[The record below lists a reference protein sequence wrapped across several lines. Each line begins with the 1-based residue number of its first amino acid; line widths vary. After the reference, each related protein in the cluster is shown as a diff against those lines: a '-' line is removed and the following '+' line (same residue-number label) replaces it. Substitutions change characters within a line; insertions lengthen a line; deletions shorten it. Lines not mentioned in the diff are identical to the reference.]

1 LCYRLT
7 RFPAFKFF
15 GFKELFVFVK
25 PAKIFSYLVPAGK
38 GQEDPEQ
45 ISGTPVPLAGNLFKM
60 LSGVFEKS
68 ETECKVPI
76 RFITGGVQRNPV
88 RDEIRDLLKGPTFA
102 KGRKLAE
109 RLRDVSTG
117 KSRLGLLFLLAG
129 QDGPTHKIVISRF
142 PADEGVLAERKK
154 GSLQVAFV
162 EQIFMKNAKTYKAA
176 LYKGKSIDAGFWDGH
191 VVDRQIAASQ
201 DQVAH
206 YWIRQ
211 FLQSD
216 FMTTSKAGS
225 KRLATALKEASK
237 AADTLQTKQEILAAI
252 ALTRNFYGKTVSI
265 RDLSARLN
273 LSVSARKA
281 IEGQFDNEAL
291 LTDTFVLDSGEFQHH
306 AAFAMVELDQGAM
319 LTAPADRFD
328 ECFKREQVDGTG
340 NEPRFRFTT
349 EGQIVD
355 ERLKSRK

>member
-1 LCYRLT
+1 M
-7 RFPAFKFF
+7 
-15 GFKELFVFVK
+15 K
-25 PAKIFSYLVPAGK
+25 PSKILSYLVPPGK
-38 GQEDPEQ
+38 GQEEPEEV
-45 ISGTPVPLAGNLFKM
+45 SGTLVPLSGNLFAM
-60 LSGVFEKS
+60 LSAVFEKS
-68 ETECKVPI
+68 GAECKVPI
-76 RFITGGVQRNPV
+76 RFTTDGSQENPV
-88 RDEIRDLLKGPTFA
+88 RDEMRDLLKTPTLA

-117 KSRLGLLFLLAG
+117 KSGLGLLFLLVG
-129 QDGPTHKIVISRF
+129 QDGPAHKIVVSRF

-162 EQIFMKNAKTYKAA
+162 EQIFMKSAKTYKAA
-176 LYKGKSIDAGFWDGH
+176 LYTGKSLDAAFWDGH

-201 DQVAH
+201 DQVAR
-206 YWIRQ
+206 YWIGD
-211 FLQSD
+211 FLRSD

-237 AADTLQTKQEILAAI
+237 AADTLQTKHEILAAI

-265 RDLSARLN
+265 RDLSTRLN
-273 LSVSARKA
+273 LSVPARKA
-281 IEGQFDNEAL
+281 IEDQFDNDAL
-291 LTDTFVLDSGEFQHH
+291 ITDTFILDSDEFQRN

-319 LTAPADRFD
+319 MTAPADRFN
-328 ECFKREQVDGTG
+328 ECFKREQVDGTPG
-340 NEPRFRFTT
+340 QTRFRFTT

>member
-1 LCYRLT
+1 M
-7 RFPAFKFF
+7 
-15 GFKELFVFVK
+15 K
-25 PAKIFSYLVPAGK
+25 PSKILSYLVPPGK
-38 GQEDPEQ
+38 GQEEPEEV
-45 ISGTPVPLAGNLFKM
+45 SGAIVPLSGNLFTM

-68 ETECKVPI
+68 DAECKVPI
-76 RFITGGVQRNPV
+76 RFITGGTQQNDVRN
-88 RDEIRDLLKGPTFA
+88 EICGLLNSPTLA
-102 KGRKLAE
+102 KGRKLAG

-117 KSRLGLLFLLAG
+117 RSGLGLLFFLIG

-142 PADEGVLAERKK
+142 PADQGVLAERKK

-162 EQIFMKNAKTYKAA
+162 EQIFMKSAKTYKAA
-176 LYKGKSIDAGFWDGH
+176 LYKAKSIDSAFWDGH

-206 YWIRQ
+206 YWIRE

-237 AADTLQTKQEILAAI
+237 AADTLQTKQEIMAAM

-265 RDLSARLN
+265 RDLSTRLN
-273 LSVSARKA
+273 LSAPARKA
-281 IEGQFDNEAL
+281 IEGQFDNDAL
-291 LTDTFVLDSGEFQHH
+291 LTDTFVLDSEEFQRH

-328 ECFKREQVDGTG
+328 KCFTREQVAGSGD
-340 NEPRFRFTT
+340 EQRFRFTT
-349 EGQIVD
+349 EGHIID